1 MVQAIQKQ
9 IDEQRQARDNA
20 KEEESLNDM
29 RNRVA
34 YLRASGASPL
44 ELMQAEEELAAAE
57 ESYSDKLVDQSIAK
71 LEDANEKAAS
81 QREEQINLLRS
92 QLEFWKE
99 TQNFKDE
106 VDRIF
111 EESRMIIENGG
122 SIKDTELWELL
133 GYDKLSEYE

>member
-1 MVQAIQKQ
+1 
-9 IDEQRQARDNA
+9 
-20 KEEESLNDM
+20 M

-57 ESYSDKLVDQSIAK
+57 EGYSDKLVDQSIAK

-81 QREEQINLLRS
+81 QREEQISLLRS

-99 TQNFKDE
+99 TQDFKTRVNE
-106 VDRIF
+106 VF
-111 EESRMIIENGG
+111 EEARTVIENGG
-122 SIKDTELWELL
+122 SIRETDYWELM
-133 GYDKLSEYE
+133 GYDKLSEFE

>member
-1 MVQAIQKQ
+1 
-9 IDEQRQARDNA
+9 
-20 KEEESLNDM
+20 M

-34 YLRASGASPL
+34 YLRASGANPL

-57 ESYSDKLVDQSIAK
+57 EGYSDKLVDQSIAK

-99 TQNFKDE
+99 TQGFKDE

-111 EESRMIIENGG
+111 EESRAIIEGGG
-122 SIKDTELWELL
+122 SI
-133 GYDKLSEYE
+133 